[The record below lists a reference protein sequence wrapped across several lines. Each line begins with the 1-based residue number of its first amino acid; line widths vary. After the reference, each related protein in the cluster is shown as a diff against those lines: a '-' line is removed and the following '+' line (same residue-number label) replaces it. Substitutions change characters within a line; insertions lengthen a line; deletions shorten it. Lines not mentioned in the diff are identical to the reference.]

1 MGSVNS
7 PGLYGKLPAH
17 GDFVQRNL
25 PTVFVQEWDQWL
37 QHLVAGAREKIGEA
51 WLEIYLT
58 SPIWRF
64 VLSHGVI
71 DTHHWAGIVL
81 PSVDQVGRYFPFSII
96 MQVGQQHHPAEFLAL
111 QSAWFAGIEELA
123 LRALEGELSL
133 DELVEELEQSG
144 ALLDSAYQQA
154 NNATDANDL
163 QVDMEFEEQSVLT
176 AYPALLDALLAR
188 QFSSYS
194 VWSTDGSERVAP
206 CVFSVQGL
214 PSVGKLPAML
224 DGQWQYWGWRQPY
237 VLAAHDNHGG
247 LSV

>member
-1 MGSVNS
+1 MNS

-25 PTVFVQEWDQWL
+25 PSAFVQEWDQWL
-37 QHLVAGAREKIGEA
+37 QHLVAGAREKIGES
-51 WLEIYLT
+51 WLDIYLT

-71 DTHHWAGIVL
+71 DGNHWAGIVL
-81 PSVDQVGRYFPFSII
+81 PSVDQVGRYFPFSIV
-96 MQVGQQHHPAEFLAL
+96 MQVGQQHQPAGFLAQ
-111 QSAWFAGIEELA
+111 QSVWFSAIEDLA

-133 DELVEELEQSG
+133 DELVEALEQSG
-144 ALLDSAYQQA
+144 EVLDSAYQLA
-154 NNATDANDL
+154 SDVPDSNDIQL
-163 QVDMEFEEQSVLT
+163 DMEFEEQSVMS

-188 QFSSYS
+188 QLNSYS

-214 PSVGKLPAML
+214 PSVSKLPAML

-237 VLAAHDNHGG
+237 VLAAPDNNMG
-247 LSV
+247 LAV

>member
-1 MGSVNS
+1 MNS

-25 PTVFVQEWDQWL
+25 PGAFVQEWDQWL
-37 QHLVAGAREKIGEA
+37 QHLVAGAREKIGES
-51 WLEIYLT
+51 WLDIYLT

-71 DTHHWAGIVL
+71 DANHWAGIVL

-96 MQVGQQHHPAEFLAL
+96 MKIGAQHHPAEFLAL
-111 QSAWFAGIEELA
+111 QSAWFAAIEELA
-123 LRALEGELSL
+123 LRALESELSL
-133 DELVEELEQSG
+133 EELVDALEHSG
-144 ALLDSAYQQA
+144 AVLDSAYQL
-154 NNATDANDL
+154 TGDASDSSDMHI
-163 QVDMEFEEQSVLT
+163 DMEFEEQSVLS
-176 AYPALLDALLAR
+176 AYPVLLDALLAR
-188 QFSSYS
+188 QLNSYS

-237 VLAAHDNHGG
+237 VLTTQENYSG
-247 LSV
+247 LAV